1 MNTIAAP
8 RWPPVV
14 AAAVAALLV
23 AGLGAAATDLSPWYE
38 ALHKPAWQPPAWLFG
53 PAWTLIFGLAAMA
66 GVLGWVHAPDDSA
79 RRRMLSLF
87 ALNGG
92 LNVLWSA
99 LFFHFKR
106 PDWALYEVGLLWL
119 SVACLALHL
128 RASSR
133 TAARLLLP
141 YLAWVAFAAA
151 LNFAVVDLNAPFVAH

>member
-1 MNTIAAP
+1 VNTIAAP

-14 AAAVAALLV
+14 AAAVAAMLV

-38 ALHKPAWQPPAWLFG
+38 ALRKPVWQPPAWLFG

-66 GVLGWVHAPDDSA
+66 GVLGWVHAPHAGA
-79 RRRMLSLF
+79 RRRMLYLF

-119 SVACLALHL
+119 SVAWLALHL
-128 RASSR
+128 HASSR
-133 TAARLLLP
+133 TAARLLFP
-141 YLAWVAFAAA
+141 YLAWVAFAAV
-151 LNFAVVDLNAPFVAH
+151 LNFVVVGMNAPFAAN

>member
-8 RWPPVV
+8 RWQPVV
-14 AAAVAALLV
+14 AAAVAATLV

-38 ALHKPAWQPPAWLFG
+38 ALRKPAWQPPAWLFG

-66 GVLGWVHAPDDSA
+66 GVLGWVHAPDERA

-87 ALNGG
+87 ALNGV
-92 LNVLWSA
+92 LNVTWSA

-119 SVACLALHL
+119 SVAWLALHL
-128 RASSR
+128 RASSH
-133 TAARLLLP
+133 TAARLMLP

-151 LNFAVVDLNAPFVAH
+151 LNFAVVGLNAPFVAN